1 MEWPGWSP
9 NVVVA
14 ATDGSEGSLRAAHVA
29 ASLAQKN
36 ESKLYVI
43 TVVRP
48 PEGWWGVGGAPP
60 TATALAK
67 ALDEAQHDVL
77 DLTVKDLDTEGI
89 EVQTVE
95 ELGDPA
101 ATIISFCSE
110 VEADLLVVGRRG
122 AGVIERFVMGSVADR
137 LAHYAHCPVLMV
149 P

>member
-29 ASLAQKN
+29 ASIAKN
-36 ESKLYVI
+36 NDATLYVI
-43 TVVRP
+43 TVGRP
-48 PEGWWGVGGAPP
+48 PEGWWGIGGAPP

-67 ALDEAQHDVL
+67 ALDEAQHSVL
-77 DLTVKDLDTEGI
+77 DLTVQDLDTEGI
-89 EVQTVE
+89 EVETVE

-101 ATIISFCSE
+101 ATIIAFCSE
-110 VEADLLVVGRRG
+110 TKADLLVVGKRG
-122 AGVIERFVMGSVADR
+122 AGLIERFVMGSVADR
-137 LAHYAHCPVLMV
+137 LSHYAPCPVLVV

>member
-29 ASLAQKN
+29 ASIAKN
-36 ESKLYVI
+36 NAAKLFVI

-60 TATALAK
+60 TAAALAK
-67 ALDEAQHDVL
+67 ALDEAQHSVL
-77 DLTVKDLDTEGI
+77 DETTKDLDTDGLEI
-89 EVQTVE
+89 QTVE

-101 ATIISFCSE
+101 ATIIGFCSE
-110 VEADLLVVGRRG
+110 IDADLLVIGRRG
-122 AGVIERFVMGSVADR
+122 AGLIERFVMGSIADR
-137 LAHYAHCPVLMV
+137 LAHYAPCPVLMI

>member
-1 MEWPGWSP
+1 
-9 NVVVA
+9 VVA

-122 AGVIERFVMGSVADR
+122 AGVIERFVMGSIADR
-137 LAHYAHCPVLMV
+137 LAHYAHCPVLMI

>member
-137 LAHYAHCPVLMV
+137 LAHYAHCPVLMI

>member
-29 ASLAQKN
+29 ASIAQKN
-36 ESKLYVI
+36 ESKLYLI

-60 TATALAK
+60 TAAALSK
-67 ALDEAQHDVL
+67 ALDEAQHGVL
-77 DLTVKDLDTEGI
+77 DLTTKDLDTEGI

-101 ATIISFCSE
+101 ATIIGFCSE
-110 VEADLLVVGRRG
+110 NDADLLVVGRRG
-122 AGVIERFVMGSVADR
+122 AGLIERFVMGSVSDR
-137 LAHYAHCPVLMV
+137 LSHYAPCPVLMI

>member
-29 ASLAQKN
+29 ASIAQKN
-36 ESKLYVI
+36 DSKLYVI

-48 PEGWWGVGGAPP
+48 PEGWWGIGGVPP

-67 ALDEAQHDVL
+67 ALDDAQHSVL
-77 DLTVKDLDTEGI
+77 DLTIKDLDTEGI

-101 ATIISFCSE
+101 ATIIGFCTE
-110 VEADLLVVGRRG
+110 IEADLLVIGRRG
-122 AGVIERFVMGSVADR
+122 VGLIERFVMGSVSDR
-137 LAHYAHCPVLMV
+137 LAHYAHCPVLMI

>member
-14 ATDGSEGSLRAAHVA
+14 ATDGSDGSVRAAHVA
-29 ASLAQKN
+29 ASIAQKN
-36 ESKLYVI
+36 ASKLYVI

-48 PEGWWGVGGAPP
+48 PEGWWGIGGAPP

-67 ALDEAQHDVL
+67 ALDEAQHGVL
-77 DLTVKDLDTEGI
+77 DLTIKDLDTEGI

-101 ATIISFCSE
+101 ATIIGFCAE

-122 AGVIERFVMGSVADR
+122 AGLIERFVMGSVSDR
-137 LAHYAHCPVLMV
+137 LAHYAHCPVLMI

>member
-1 MEWPGWSP
+1 
-9 NVVVA
+9 VVA